1 MCQANFACGPAWNTQ
16 KEFFRALECA
26 RDEEKKVKWRK
37 KFFDQPPQ

>member
-26 RDEEKKVKWRK
+26 RDEEKSKMGK